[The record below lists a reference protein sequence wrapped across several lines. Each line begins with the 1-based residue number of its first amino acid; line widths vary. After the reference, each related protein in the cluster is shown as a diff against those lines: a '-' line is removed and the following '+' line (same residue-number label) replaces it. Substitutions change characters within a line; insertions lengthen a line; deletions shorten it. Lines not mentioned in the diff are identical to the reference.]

1 MRRHRLEEEQGRRSG
16 GAAPARQPARQRRDG
31 RGIRGAATRR
41 DRGVARQLAPALRC
55 RPPRARAAGD
65 AERPGRH
72 DRDRRAVHHA
82 RGMAT
87 KWRCVR
93 SIRRDPISTRSS
105 SSRARHRDLTPLPR
119 EGNHCMATTPP
130 TPRLAPVPAP
140 APRPA
145 GATTAAKPKSRLGAI
160 QRGRL
165 RVPLRHLFYGPCG
178 VGKTSLGADA
188 PNPLF
193 LDVEGGSP
201 QIDVA
206 RYPFRDE
213 PGGHVPRVYEDVTA
227 AVEDLIAN
235 PGHGYESLV
244 IDTADALESLI
255 HEFVC
260 RRDGKANIE
269 AYGYGKGYKVALV
282 EIRALLGKLDQLINR
297 GMAIIILAH
306 SDEKT
311 FKNPRGPD
319 YDRYRPELNEL
330 TWGKIAAWCDVLGFI
345 DFEGGGAALKG
356 DEAQT
361 KRARGWSTGRRII
374 QLAPD
379 AAVPDAKCRLSLP
392 ADLELG
398 VEHPWAPFAA
408 ARVEAGDATVATLTA
423 DIFAEVDRIT
433 GGDRE
438 AEFVT
443 AAGTQTSFT
452 VIQALTAKSDAS
464 VL

>member
-1 MRRHRLEEEQGRRSG
+1 
-16 GAAPARQPARQRRDG
+16 
-31 RGIRGAATRR
+31 
-41 DRGVARQLAPALRC
+41 
-55 RPPRARAAGD
+55 
-65 AERPGRH
+65 
-72 DRDRRAVHHA
+72 
-82 RGMAT
+82 
-87 KWRCVR
+87 
-93 SIRRDPISTRSS
+93 
-105 SSRARHRDLTPLPR
+105 
-119 EGNHCMATTPP
+119 MATTPP

-140 APRPA
+140 VPRPA
-145 GATTAAKPKSRLGAI
+145 GAPGATGTTAPAKPKSRLGAI

-227 AVEDLIAN
+227 AVDDLIAN

-255 HEFVC
+255 HEFIC
-260 RRDGKANIE
+260 RRDGKANVE
-269 AYGYGKGYKVALV
+269 AYGYGKGYKVAVV

-297 GMAIIILAH
+297 GMAIIFLAH

-319 YDRYRPELNEL
+319 YDRYRPEVNEL
-330 TWGKIAAWCDVLGFI
+330 AWGKIAAWCDVLGFI

-356 DEAQT
+356 DESQA

-379 AAVPDAKCRLSLP
+379 AQVPDAKCRLSLP
-392 ADLELG
+392 ADLDLG
-398 VEHPWAPFAA
+398 LEHPWAPFAA
-408 ARVEAGDATVATLTA
+408 AQLSAGDATVATLTT
-423 DIFAEVDRIT
+423 DIVAEVDRIT

-438 AEFVT
+438 VEFVT
-443 AAGTQTSFT
+443 AAGTKTSFAA
-452 VIQALTAKSDAS
+452 IQDLTAKSDAS
-464 VL
+464 VLARVLAGLKATTSLVTQES